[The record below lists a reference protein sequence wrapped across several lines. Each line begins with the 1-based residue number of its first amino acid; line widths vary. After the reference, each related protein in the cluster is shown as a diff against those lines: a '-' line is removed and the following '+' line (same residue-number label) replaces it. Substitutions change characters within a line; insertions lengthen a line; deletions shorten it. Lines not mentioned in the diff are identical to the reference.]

1 MTNKLIHDKAEHR
14 FVLMVD
20 DGIEAY
26 VSYELRSNEM
36 YLTYSYV
43 PSQLRGQ
50 GVGQKLVEETF
61 ALLTKEGFIAN
72 AVCSYIKKIA
82 LSSSKWKTII
92 K

>member
-1 MTNKLIHDKAEHR
+1 MTNKLIHDKIKQR
-14 FVLMVD
+14 YILMLD

-36 YLTYSYV
+36 YLSYSYV
-43 PSQLRGQ
+43 PSQLRGK

-61 ALLTKEGFIAN
+61 ASLTKEGFMAN
-72 AVCSYIKKIA
+72 AVCSYIKKVA